1 MSDTSKPPVGL
12 RPEWIAA
19 HHEARNRL
27 IEIAEAMSR
36 YAESGVPVPIKWC
49 WELERRITNYIPDA
63 RMTPTPTATS
73 KGGA

>member
-12 RPEWIAA
+12 RPEWI
-19 HHEARNRL
+19 EACNRL

-63 RMTPTPTATS
+63 RMIPTPTSGRVA
-73 KGGA
+73 